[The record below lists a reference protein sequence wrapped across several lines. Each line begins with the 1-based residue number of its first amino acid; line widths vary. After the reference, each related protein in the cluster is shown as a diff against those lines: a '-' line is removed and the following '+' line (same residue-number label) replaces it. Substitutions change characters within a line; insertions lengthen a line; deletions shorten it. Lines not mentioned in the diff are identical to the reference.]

1 MKIRKSNFVR
11 LLALELSFL
20 LFVGCASTAYL
31 QVKRE
36 EQNAN
41 TRTTATPTPQNDQ
54 LNRPRSEP
62 YTGALSIFE
71 DEKRE
76 ENLQISRVMDILKIK
91 DSANVADI
99 GAGSG
104 WFTTRAAKRTRGTVY
119 AVEINQ
125 EFINHINDRAK
136 KENLPNIKTVLGKE
150 DDPLLPEKSI
160 DAVLI
165 LKTYHE
171 IGEPIRLM
179 KNLKKSLK
187 PGALVGI
194 IDRSGK
200 GDDHGIESEQVVR
213 EMQQAGFVLNET
225 HDFVKSDGIDYFLV
239 FRAK

>member
-1 MKIRKSNFVR
+1 MKIKKLNLVQ

-20 LFVGCASTAYL
+20 LLVGCASVASL
-31 QVKRE
+31 QIKPA
-36 EQNAN
+36 EQNQN
-41 TRTTATPTPQNDQ
+41 TNAATSQNDEI
-54 LNRPRSEP
+54 NRPRSEP
-62 YTGALSIFE
+62 YRGDLSIFE
-71 DEKRE
+71 DPKRE
-76 ENLQISRVMDILKIK
+76 ENLQITRVMDILKIK
-91 DSANVADI
+91 DSVSVADI

-104 WFTTRAAKRTRGTVY
+104 WFTTRAAKRTKGTVY

-125 EFINHINDRAK
+125 DYINYINDRAK

-171 IGEPIRLM
+171 IGAPIRLM
-179 KNLKKSLK
+179 KNLKKSLRK
-187 PGALVGI
+187 GALVGI

-200 GDDHGIESEQVVR
+200 GDDHGIDSQQVVK
-213 EMQQAGFVLNET
+213 EMEQAGFVLNET
-225 HDFVKSDGIDYFLV
+225 HDFVKSEGIEYFLV

>member
-1 MKIRKSNFVR
+1 MKIKKSNLVR

-20 LFVGCASTAYL
+20 LLAGCASVASL
-31 QVKRE
+31 QVKRAE
-36 EQNAN
+36 QNQNAN
-41 TRTTATPTPQNDQ
+41 AAAPTPNDEI
-54 LNRPRSEP
+54 NRPRSEP
-62 YTGALSIFE
+62 YTGELSIFE
-71 DEKRE
+71 DPKRE

-104 WFTTRAAKRTRGTVY
+104 WFTTRAAKRTKGAVY

-125 EFINHINDRAK
+125 DYINYINDRAK
-136 KENLPNIKTVLGKE
+136 KENLANIKTVLGKE

-171 IGEPIRLM
+171 IGAPIRLM
-179 KNLKKSLK
+179 KNLKKSLRK
-187 PGALVGI
+187 GALVGI

-200 GDDHGIESEQVVR
+200 GDDHGIDSAQVVK
-213 EMQQAGFVLNET
+213 EMEQAGFALNET
-225 HDFVKSDGIDYFLV
+225 YDFVKSEGIEYFLV
-239 FRAK
+239 FRVK